1 MFAALVLVSGFM
13 LRLALEDVIRPTTPA
28 EAQSPAEGDRYDCK
42 DFTYQEDAQSVY
54 EQDRSDPFGL
64 DGPIGSASS
73 GTPGVACEDLP
84 HRPPVDG
91 SPPPTTTSPPP
102 TTTSP
107 PPTTTSPPP
116 TNPHTVLNSGGPKHG
131 PVPLMQDGGCPA
143 EYPLQRADL
152 CYR

>member
-28 EAQSPAEGDRYDCK
+28 RAQSEAEGDLYDCTRRY
-42 DFTYQEDAQSVY
+42 FQYQEEAQAIFDA
-54 EQDRSDPFGL
+54 DPSDPFEL
-64 DGPIGSASS
+64 DEDPGPDDGI
-73 GTPGVACEDLP
+73 ACEELP
-84 HRPPVDG
+84 SRPGRPV
-91 SPPPTTTSPPP
+91 PPPEPTTSPPP

-116 TNPHTVLNSGGPKHG
+116 EPTILDGGGPENG
-131 PVPLMQDGGCPA
+131 TAPLMPDGGCPV
-143 EYPLQRADL
+143 EYPVERANL

>member
-28 EAQSPAEGDRYDCK
+28 QAQEDLYRCD
-42 DFTYQEDAQSVY
+42 DFTYQEEAQAVL
-54 EQDRSDPFGL
+54 DGDPSDPHGL
-64 DGPIGSASS
+64 DGPIGDAFT
-73 GTPGVACEDLP
+73 GQPGVACEDLP
-84 HRPPVDG
+84 QRPVGGGPTTSV
-91 SPPPTTTSPPP
+91 PPTTTSPPP

-116 TNPHTVLNSGGPKHG
+116 EPTLLDGGGPENG
-131 PVPLMQDGGCPA
+131 TAPLMPEGGCPV
-143 EYPLQRADL
+143 EYPVKRDGL